1 MPTQSL
7 VLRGQIG
14 RRLSIAEMDGN
25 FTYLETLAQEG
36 GTGGSI
42 SIPENQIPVGTGNG
56 LTSSSSLIFD
66 ITYNNFK

>member
-25 FTYLETLAQEG
+25 FTYLETLSQEG
-36 GTGGSI
+36 GIGGSI
-42 SIPENQIPVGTGNG
+42 PESQIPVGTGNG

-66 ITYNNFK
+66 ITYNNLI

>member
-7 VLRGQIG
+7 ILRGQIG

-36 GTGGSI
+36 GTGTI
-42 SIPENQIPVGTGNG
+42 AIPENQIPVGTGNG
-56 LTSSSSLIFD
+56 LTSSSSLTFD
-66 ITYNNFK
+66 INKNLN